1 MWVAGVAEGVEF
13 LHAFAQ
19 ALAVVGLYPPGHAT
33 RLRALDSTYQKL
45 LDLFAVNERPVFSF
59 LGDEVVLGNRPLRE
73 LRDWE
78 WSNRLAGIGMQRLE
92 FDSNI
97 AISVEELDAL
107 LDHIVARLTLRPT
120 DSSVARQ
127 ERVTGIRFGTVGVG
141 DEGTPAGASED
152 ALEEELEKEE
162 VATATAAYS
171 LEEEAE
177 AVVWVHDVLRD
188 GGELPLMEAEA
199 VVRSLTVA
207 MHGDRQMMLPLLQL
221 RQFDEYTTTH
231 SLNVSVLSMGL
242 AEWLGFGGRDVRAVG
257 VAGLLHDLGKVTI
270 PKEILNKPGRF
281 DDREREIMNTHP
293 VEGARMILTSDQ
305 QLDLA
310 AAVAYEHHIMIDGG
324 GYPSMRYPR
333 DCHFASKLVHVC
345 DVYDAL
351 RTKRPYRDPWPAKKV
366 LAYIGQKSGTEFD
379 GALAHSFMAMMGQ
392 WEPRLATLH
401 GEETPPVGQPSPA
414 LTGPNAVTPDGPPE

>member
-1 MWVAGVAEGVEF
+1 MAGVAEGVEF

-19 ALAVVGLYPPGHAT
+19 ALAVVAMYPPGHAT
-33 RLRALDSTYQKL
+33 RRRALDNTYQRL
-45 LDLFAVNERPVFSF
+45 LDLFAVNEWPMFSF
-59 LGDEVVLGNRPLRE
+59 LGDEVVLGKQALRE

-78 WSNRLAGIGMQRLE
+78 WSSRLAGIGMQRLE
-92 FDSNI
+92 FDSSI
-97 AISVEELDAL
+97 PISLEELDAL
-107 LDHIVARLTLRPT
+107 LDEIVARLTFRPT
-120 DSSVARQ
+120 ASSAARQ
-127 ERVTGIRFGTVGVG
+127 ERVTGIRFGAVGVG
-141 DEGTPAGASED
+141 DEGAP
-152 ALEEELEKEE
+152 EEESEREE
-162 VATATAAYS
+162 VVTATAAFS
-171 LEEEAE
+171 LEEEAA

-242 AEWLGFGGRDVRAVG
+242 AEWLGLGGRDVRLVG

-270 PKEILNKPGRF
+270 PKEILNKPGTF
-281 DDREREIMNTHP
+281 DDREREIMNSHP

-324 GYPSMRYPR
+324 GYPSLRYRR
-333 DCHFASKLVHVC
+333 DCHVASKLVHVC

-351 RTKRPYRDPWPAKKV
+351 RTKRPYRDPWPAKAV
-366 LAYIGQKSGTEFD
+366 LTYIKERSGTEFD
-379 GALAHSFMAMMGQ
+379 EALAHAFTSMIGE

-401 GEETPPVGQPSPA
+401 GEETPPVTQHSPA
-414 LTGPNAVTPDGPPE
+414 PTDQDLWTPDGPSE